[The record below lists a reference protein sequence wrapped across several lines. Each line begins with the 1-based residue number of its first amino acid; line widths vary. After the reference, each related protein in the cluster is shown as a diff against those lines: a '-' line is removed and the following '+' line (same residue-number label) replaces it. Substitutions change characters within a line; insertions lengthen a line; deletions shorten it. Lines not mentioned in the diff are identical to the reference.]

1 MAKNNLQIKIKAVN
15 KTKTAFRAVTAGLV
29 GISRAAFSMKTAIGL
44 AAGAVGIGYLVKKS
58 MDATDEL
65 AKTARAIGLSVT
77 ELQRFQYAAELGG
90 VESKA
95 LNKAMQKLAINIS
108 DVAGGT
114 GEAKDAFERYGIV
127 AKNADGTTRSVSDV
141 MGQAATALETMTN
154 KTDRA
159 SFVYDLFGARGAK
172 VINMLQDGKAAMEAM
187 KSEADRLGLVMSGA
201 LIQGVEDAND
211 AILRLTSYLGNVF
224 NRVVASLAPTITEA
238 TDALR
243 DFVEMK
249 INDSGGIAEFSRD
262 IAVNIIKAARS
273 IVQAFGAITNS
284 IIGFSNAIGSVENVY
299 EKLFGDK
306 QTITQ
311 IEASIASTVDQLE
324 MLKNMSKGNAPLI
337 AAQAPEV
344 RQLEFTILTLR
355 ELIAT
360 GHILETNPIT
370 PKINV
375 SGTLK
380 TLDNLEARLSKI
392 TDSNVSGDKDVS
404 GSGITSIDL
413 TKMTNSQLMDL
424 QDSYQAMYLGKK
436 AEHNALVLTQQA
448 SAEEMALGYSARH
461 QNKMIELTHQYLA
474 KQSAMKKAAAAGDI
488 DTLKESG
495 VKVVGA
501 LKGQYKW
508 AFDMHKSF
516 AIKDALIDTYKSVS
530 TAMASAPPP
539 LNYGLAA
546 VALAQ
551 GVANVQMLRSTQF
564 REKGG
569 PISAGNPYIVGERGP
584 ELIVPNQAASVVP
597 NDQLGGGNYTIN
609 ISANDTQGFDDLL
622 TKRRGTIMNLINQA
636 LNENGRPALA

>member
-1 MAKNNLQIKIKAVN
+1 MANKDIKIQIKAVN
-15 KTKTAFRAVTAGLV
+15 KTRRAFMAVTAGLG
-29 GISRAAFSMKTAIGL
+29 GIAKAAFSMKTAIGL
-44 AAGAVGIGYLVKKS
+44 AAGALGIGFLIKRS

-114 GEAKDAFERYGIV
+114 GEAKDAFERYGIS
-127 AKNADGTTRSVSDV
+127 AKNADGSTRSVSDV
-141 MGQAATALETMTN
+141 MGQAATALEGMTN

-187 KSEADRLGLVMSGA
+187 KAEADRLGLVMSGA

-224 NRVVASLAPTITEA
+224 NRVVASLAPIITEA

-243 DFVEMK
+243 NFVEMK
-249 INDSGGIAEFSRD
+249 INDSGGIAQFSRD
-262 IAVNIIKAARS
+262 IAVNIVKAARS

-311 IEASIASTVDQLE
+311 IEASIASTVEQLE
-324 MLKNMSKGNAPLI
+324 MLKNMSKGNDALI
-337 AAQAPEV
+337 AAQAPQV
-344 RQLEFTILTLR
+344 RELELTILTLR

-360 GHILETNPIT
+360 GHVLETNPIT
-370 PKINV
+370 PKIDV

-392 TDSNVSGDKDVS
+392 TDSNVSGDV
-404 GSGITSIDL
+404 TTTETTTVDL
-413 TKMTNSQLMDL
+413 TATTGNERFAREYEFQLDHDRRMLELNRNRLDAENADKSAAYGVAFEMQRKSSRMLENSRRKDADDL
-424 QDSYQAMYLGKK
+424 RDEGRG
-436 AEHNALVLTQQA
+436 ALA
-448 SAEEMALGYSARH
+448 SLSSHY
-461 QNKMIELTHQYLA
+461 
-474 KQSAMKKAAAAGDI
+474 KAAF
-488 DTLKESG
+488 
-495 VKVVGA
+495 A
-501 LKGQYKW
+501 LN
-508 AFDMHKSF
+508 KSF
-516 AIKDALIDTYKSVS
+516 ALKDAIINTYNGVAK
-530 TAMASAPPP
+530 ALNNPFP
-539 LNYGLAA
+539 LNLGFAA
-546 VALAQ
+546 VALANGMAQ
-551 GVANVQMLRSTQF
+551 VAAIRSTQF
-564 REKGG
+564 RANGG
-569 PISAGNPYIVGERGP
+569 PMSAGSPYIVGERGP
-584 ELIVPNQAASVVP
+584 ELVVPNQAANVVP
-597 NDQLGGGNYTIN
+597 NDQLNGGNFTIN
-609 ISANDTQGFDDLL
+609 ISANDTAGFDELL
-622 TKRRGTIMNLINQA
+622 TKRRGTLMNIINQS
-636 LNENGRPALA
+636 LNERGRPALA